1 MLFLIDYISLLLLLL
16 LLLSLLLSLLLGLLL
31 SGQRY
36 AGGRADSVM
45 PGGGPTALCL
55 PSLDY
60 A

>member
-1 MLFLIDYISLLLLLL
+1 MYEIYEERFTYSVFQKSADPII
-16 LLLSLLLSLLLGLLL
+16 GNRQQAI
-31 SGQRY
+31 GRQRY

-55 PSLDY
+55 PSVDY